1 MELFREGYKRLAV
14 IAGVYY
20 GGFKK
25 FSLFTKIFVIIG
37 ILFFEFIII
46 GNSGL
51 VYNNLAAR
59 LAEVFTI
66 HFTMIM
72 LLFFYFNKLE
82 SIKNQKI
89 ELDMVELSDEEKV
102 ALNNER
108 VNVDIIGTLGIPVPE
123 SLRPE
128 ERKYKI
134 KLDSIKNEGR
144 EGEKIGFAQHP
155 SLEKNDTKDQN
166 K

>member
-1 MELFREGYKRLAV
+1 MELFREGYKRLSV

-51 VYNNLAAR
+51 VSNSLAAR

-128 ERKYKI
+128 
-134 KLDSIKNEGR
+134 
-144 EGEKIGFAQHP
+144 
-155 SLEKNDTKDQN
+155 
-166 K
+166 

>member
-14 IAGVYY
+14 IAGVFY

-25 FSLFTKIFVIIG
+25 FSLFTKIFVIVG
-37 ILFFEFIII
+37 MTLFELLLF
-46 GNSGL
+46 SLGL
-51 VYNNLAAR
+51 ALF
-59 LAEVFTI
+59 FTI

-72 LLFFYFNKLE
+72 YFVYYN
-82 SIKNQKI
+82 KI
-89 ELDMVELSDEEKV
+89 ESFKNRKIEFGTLHLSDEEKA
-102 ALNNER
+102 ALNSER
-108 VNVDIIGTLGIPVPE
+108 VNVGIIETIGIPVPE

-134 KLDSIKNEGR
+134 QLDSIKNEGR
-144 EGEKIGFAQHP
+144 EGGMGFAQNP
-155 SLEKNDTKDQN
+155 SLEKNDLNDQN

>member
-51 VYNNLAAR
+51 VSNSLAAR

-72 LLFFYFNKLE
+72 LFIFYYNKIE
-82 SIKNQKI
+82 SMKKQKI
-89 ELDMVELSDEEKV
+89 ELEMVELSDEEKS
-102 ALNNER
+102 ALNSER

>member
-1 MELFREGYKRLAV
+1 MELLREGYKRLAV
-14 IAGVYY
+14 IAGGYY

-37 ILFFEFIII
+37 ILFFELILA
-46 GNSGL
+46 GL
-51 VYNNLAAR
+51 GLS
-59 LAEVFTI
+59 VFFTV

-72 LLFFYFNKLE
+72 LFIFYYNKIE
-82 SIKNQKI
+82 FWKNQKI
-89 ELDMVELSDEEKV
+89 ELEMVGLSDEEKA
-102 ALNNER
+102 ALNSER

-134 KLDSIKNEGR
+134 KLDSIKNEER
-144 EGEKIGFAQHP
+144 EGKKLGFAQHP
-155 SLEKNDTKDQN
+155 SLENNDLNDQN